1 MPGMT
6 VRAFAIAY
14 LFAQAAGAAGWWLA
28 LLAWPASRA
37 PFVAAGAPDATLLA
51 FGPADVLLYVGLS
64 AACAVGLLK
73 RREWARPLL
82 CVHTGAAMYAAL
94 YCVTLPLL
102 TGGSGW
108 LGAALMCPALVV
120 PAWLCVKLRPG
131 AHRT

>member
-1 MPGMT
+1 MSL
-6 VRAFAIAY
+6 RAFAIAY

-28 LLAWPASRA
+28 LLAWPESRA
-37 PFVAAGAPDATLLA
+37 PFVAAGAPGATLLA

-73 RREWARPLL
+73 RREWAWPLL

-108 LGAALMCPALVV
+108 LGAALMSPSLVV